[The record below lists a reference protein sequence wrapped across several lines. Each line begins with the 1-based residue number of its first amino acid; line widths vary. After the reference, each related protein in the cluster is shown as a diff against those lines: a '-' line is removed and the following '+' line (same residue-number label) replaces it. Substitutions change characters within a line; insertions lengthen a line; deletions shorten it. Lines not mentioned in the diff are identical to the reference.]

1 MALPI
6 SIQEILQPML
16 VTILLIVGLHSAL
29 PIPLTGANPI
39 IGRVEP
45 QWEVNQAIPIVEPQ
59 RSLEP

>member
-29 PIPLTGANPI
+29 PIPPTGANPI
-39 IGRVEP
+39 IGRVKS